1 MADTNAK
8 KELASELKDLLN
20 GDPPQDVAETIWE
33 IIQDATREQDGEHF
47 AEMLEELRELMG
59 FMLNSL

>member
-33 IIQDATREQDGEHF
+33 IIQDATREQDSEHF

>member
-20 GDPPQDVAETIWE
+20 GDPPQDVAETIWW
-33 IIQDATREQDGEHF
+33 IIQDATNEHDTEAF
-47 AEMLEELRELMG
+47 AEILDDLRELMG